1 MSNTKRV
8 NGARAPLNGA
18 SHHVGEAKMDGGDH
32 PSATD
37 AHGITAD
44 AELAAKLDEL
54 QAALVR
60 IPIVDQR
67 RVEEF
72 RKALAEGAYH
82 VDAARLADKLIEFER
97 MLNGGPGRT

>member
-8 NGARAPLNGA
+8 NGARAPANGIP
-18 SHHVGEAKMDGGDH
+18 HPIGEPTMGGGDH

-37 AHGITAD
+37 AQGIRTD
-44 AELAAKLDEL
+44 EVELAAKLEEL
-54 QAALVR
+54 EAALAK

-82 VDAARLADKLIEFER
+82 VDAVQLADKLIEFER
-97 MLNGGPGRT
+97 MLNGPGRT